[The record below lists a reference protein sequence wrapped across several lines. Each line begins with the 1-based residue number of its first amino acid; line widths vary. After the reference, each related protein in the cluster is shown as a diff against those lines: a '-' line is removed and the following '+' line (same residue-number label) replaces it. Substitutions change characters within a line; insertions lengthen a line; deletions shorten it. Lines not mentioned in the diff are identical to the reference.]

1 MEFKELSIEEMVHGY
16 VEDEVTGLLVCI
28 FCGEVFEKGIVYNS
42 RGRTV
47 SAERAV
53 EEHILD
59 EHEGAFYGLLRLGK
73 SVHGLSESQQDIM
86 EGMYLK
92 KDTCELGEEIGIS
105 SATVR
110 THKFNIRRMKREAK
124 ILLAML
130 EQIENANVAERRK
143 HLLEADNGGQRKI
156 PDIDNDF
163 KGNSLHPFFSQFDLR

>member
-28 FCGEVFEKGIVYNS
+28 FCGEVFEKGVVYNS

-92 KDTCELGEEIGIS
+92 KDTS
-105 SATVR
+105 T
-110 THKFNIRRMKREAK
+110 
-124 ILLAML
+124 LLAL
-130 EQIENANVAERRK
+130 I
-143 HLLEADNGGQRKI
+143 G
-156 PDIDNDF
+156 
-163 KGNSLHPFFSQFDLR
+163 